1 MLHHLLDLSA
11 DGSPEGRRQLLDSVT
26 DLFLLESNPSDAA
39 RDHYAHIANHSLN
52 GMAVGDRVFYAERV
66 AAAPTLPV
74 EVARRLAGDDEI
86 AVARLVLKLSP
97 VLSDEDLAS
106 IALTHSQEHLIA
118 IAERAAISEITTEV
132 LVSRG
137 SDTVLRLLSSNK
149 GAQFSPLGLS
159 RMQERGQSD
168 PEIANNLSQ
177 RSDVRRER
185 QAQRVLRIAIEA
197 EQNAG
202 DTARHARQRQ
212 QEVRT
217 LLADVRAGR
226 RTRDD
231 VIEMVARED
240 RAFDLALVIGTF
252 AELPAPQ
259 VLKALLEP
267 NATGIA
273 MAARSI
279 DLSEEAFRAV
289 IELRARRLRQTPRE
303 VARDLED
310 YVCLPETL
318 SDQTIRNLRDR
329 SSTTTAAGSAS
340 RPGLR

>member
-1 MLHHLLDLSA
+1 
-11 DGSPEGRRQLLDSVT
+11 
-26 DLFLLESNPSDAA
+26 
-39 RDHYAHIANHSLN
+39 
-52 GMAVGDRVFYAERV
+52 
-66 AAAPTLPV
+66 
-74 EVARRLAGDDEI
+74 
-86 AVARLVLKLSP
+86 VARLVLKLSP

-137 SDTVLRLLSSNK
+137 SDTVLRLLSSNQ

-168 PEIANNLSQ
+168 PEIANNLSR
-177 RSDVRRER
+177 RSDVPRER

-197 EQNAG
+197 EQSAG
-202 DTARHARQRQ
+202 DTARQARQRH
-212 QEVRT
+212 QEVQT

-231 VIEMVARED
+231 VIRMVANED

-279 DLSEEAFRAV
+279 DLSEDAFRAV

-318 SDQTIRNLRDR
+318 SDQTIRSLRDK
-329 SSTTTAAGSAS
+329 SSGAITAGSGS
-340 RPGLR
+340 RPGRR